1 MLRTQCA
8 FVHNGT
14 VSSACFCTAGP
25 ARFFRSRGTERTG
38 VRDLD
43 RSEDLE
49 STASL
54 LAKVRQGDSGACD
67 RLLSR
72 YVPIFQRWAR
82 GRVPDRC
89 RPMTN
94 TDDLVQDT
102 LFKVLKRL
110 SAFEPQ
116 GEGAFLAYLR
126 KTLLNLIRDAMRAAG
141 RRPSP
146 APLPEDLQDKGP
158 NPLAELIWQ
167 ETTEAYEMALEQLTI
182 KQREA
187 FILRME
193 LGFRYAE
200 IAEAMNLPSP
210 DAARRH
216 VGRALVRM
224 AEFLRDHRKAG

>member
-1 MLRTQCA
+1 MIRA
-8 FVHNGT
+8 VN
-14 VSSACFCTAGP
+14 
-25 ARFFRSRGTERTG
+25 RSG
-38 VRDLD
+38 
-43 RSEDLE
+43 DLE

-54 LAKVRQGDSGACD
+54 LAKVRRGDSKACD
-67 RLLSR
+67 RLLVR

-94 TDDLVQDT
+94 TDDLVQET

-110 SAFEPQ
+110 NDFEPK

-126 KTLLNLIRDAMRAAG
+126 TTLLHLIHDAIRG
-141 RRPSP
+141 INRKPP
-146 APLPEDLQDKGP
+146 PGPLPEDLQDKGP
-158 NPLAELIWQ
+158 NPLAELIWK
-167 ETTEAYEMALEQLTI
+167 ETTEAYEKGLEQLTP

-210 DAARRH
+210 DAGRRH
-216 VGRALVRM
+216 VARALVRL
-224 AEFLRDHRKAG
+224 AECMRDHKRGG